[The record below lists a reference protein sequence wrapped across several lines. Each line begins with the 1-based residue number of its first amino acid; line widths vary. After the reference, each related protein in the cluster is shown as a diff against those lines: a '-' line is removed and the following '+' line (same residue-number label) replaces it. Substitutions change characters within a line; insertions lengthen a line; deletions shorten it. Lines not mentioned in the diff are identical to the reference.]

1 MSQAMIDIRGLQ
13 YSYPQQN
20 EPALRG
26 IDWQVAAG
34 EFVLVTGP
42 SGAGKST
49 LLRCLNG
56 LVPHFNGGTIAGQV
70 WVNGLDVIAASPT
83 VMSQH
88 VGFVLQNPEAQA
100 VLDVVEAEIAFGLEN
115 TAVPRPE
122 MQQRV
127 SDVLNWLDLTHL
139 RQRQLHTLSGGERQ
153 RVAIATALAL
163 RPQVLVLDEPT
174 SQLDP
179 QSAEEVLQALVR
191 LNQALGLTIILS
203 EHRLARILPYAHRM
217 VVVEDGRLVEDRGLE
232 TGDWR
237 LEIAGEQRGR
247 GAEGI
252 TPHASRFTLLDVK
265 DLHFAYEGEPVLG
278 GVNLQVGA
286 GEAVALVGRNGTGKS
301 TLLRCVVGLLQGG
314 KGEVVVNGRSI
325 HKRSVA
331 DICREVAYLPQN
343 PDDLLFA
350 DTVADELAVTL
361 KNHGLADAPGSR
373 DLLAELGLAAYAD
386 AYPRDLSVGQ
396 RQRVA
401 LGAVTVTRPNILLLD
416 EPTRGLDAAAKQ
428 NLVAIW
434 QRWLARGMGLLL
446 VTHDRELVAQVAD
459 RVLMMEDGMV
469 KDVSG
474 VQVEPPDIMMP

>member
-127 SDVLNWLDLTHL
+127 HDVLNWLDLTHL

-217 VVVEDGRLVEDRGLE
+217 VVVEE
-232 TGDWR
+232 
-237 LEIAGEQRGR
+237 
-247 GAEGI
+247 
-252 TPHASRFTLLDVK
+252 S
-265 DLHFAYEGEPVLG
+265 VL
-278 GVNLQVGA
+278 
-286 GEAVALVGRNGTGKS
+286 
-301 TLLRCVVGLLQGG
+301 
-314 KGEVVVNGRSI
+314 
-325 HKRSVA
+325 
-331 DICREVAYLPQN
+331 
-343 PDDLLFA
+343 
-350 DTVADELAVTL
+350 
-361 KNHGLADAPGSR
+361 
-373 DLLAELGLAAYAD
+373 
-386 AYPRDLSVGQ
+386 
-396 RQRVA
+396 
-401 LGAVTVTRPNILLLD
+401 
-416 EPTRGLDAAAKQ
+416 
-428 NLVAIW
+428 
-434 QRWLARGMGLLL
+434 
-446 VTHDRELVAQVAD
+446 
-459 RVLMMEDGMV
+459 
-469 KDVSG
+469 
-474 VQVEPPDIMMP
+474 

>member
-1 MSQAMIDIRGLQ
+1 
-13 YSYPQQN
+13 
-20 EPALRG
+20 
-26 IDWQVAAG
+26 
-34 EFVLVTGP
+34 
-42 SGAGKST
+42 
-49 LLRCLNG
+49 
-56 LVPHFNGGTIAGQV
+56 
-70 WVNGLDVIAASPT
+70 
-83 VMSQH
+83 
-88 VGFVLQNPEAQA
+88 
-100 VLDVVEAEIAFGLEN
+100 
-115 TAVPRPE
+115 
-122 MQQRV
+122 
-127 SDVLNWLDLTHL
+127 
-139 RQRQLHTLSGGERQ
+139 
-153 RVAIATALAL
+153 
-163 RPQVLVLDEPT
+163 
-174 SQLDP
+174 
-179 QSAEEVLQALVR
+179 
-191 LNQALGLTIILS
+191 
-203 EHRLARILPYAHRM
+203 
-217 VVVEDGRLVEDRGLE
+217 
-232 TGDWR
+232 
-237 LEIAGEQRGR
+237 
-247 GAEGI
+247 
-252 TPHASRFTLLDVK
+252 
-265 DLHFAYEGEPVLG
+265 LHFAYEGAPVLN

-314 KGEVVVNGRSI
+314 KGEVMVNGRSI

-373 DLLAELGLAAYAD
+373 DLLAELGLAAYAN

-459 RVLMMEDGMV
+459 RVLMMEDGTV
-469 KDVSG
+469 KEVSGVQVSG